1 MAKNKEE
8 KTNVMRT
15 LEQKKI
21 PYTAFS
27 YDPDGPID
35 GVSVAAEVGLDAAS
49 VFKTLVTKGA
59 SGAYYVFDIP
69 VAENLDLKK
78 AAKAVGE
85 KSVAMLPQ
93 KELLPL
99 TGYVHGGCSPVGM
112 KKQFPTFI
120 DASAQSQPTIM
131 ISAGKIGM
139 QVELDPK
146 ALCTLIGA
154 KFAEITV

>member
-27 YDPDGPID
+27 YDPNGPLD
-35 GVSVAAEVGLDAAS
+35 GVSVAASLGQDPAA

-59 SGAYYVFDIP
+59 GGAYYVFDIP

-78 AAKAVGE
+78 AARAVGE
-85 KSVAMLPQ
+85 KSIVMLPQ

-120 DASAQSQPTIM
+120 DETAQLYDEIGV
-131 ISAGKIGM
+131 SAGCRGC
-139 QVELDPK
+139 QVLLDPMQLTDYVN
-146 ALCTLIGA
+146 ATLCDLT
-154 KFAEITV
+154 E